1 MQDAKTKV
9 YERPWDAA
17 VPSGVSDSEH
27 FKSLGL
33 TMVMIYFSVGT
44 KGVFLVHPMIASIL
58 AVLDP
63 VRFGSFRWT
72 GEQERP
78 QLAGCLGGIEI
89 WVEPSVGN
97 EILIT
102 DAPDDLQPRGR
113 IVLVNFDFGPP
124 SQPLDRMAHIQ

>member
-1 MQDAKTKV
+1 MQEEKPQV

-17 VPSGVSDSEH
+17 TPSGISDAEH

-33 TMVMIYFSVGT
+33 TMVMIYFSVGV

-63 VRFGSFRWT
+63 LRFGSYRWR
-72 GEQERP
+72 GEQEKP

-89 WVEPSVGN
+89 WVEPSIGN

-102 DAPDDLQPRGR
+102 DGPDDLQPRGK
-113 IVLVNFDFGPP
+113 IKLVNFDWGLP